1 MKNRGFTLIEL
12 LVVIA
17 IIALLVGILLPA
29 LGKARQSAR
38 QVKDSTQVKNVVTA
52 LAVWAQQNKEKYP
65 VPSLLDRNGGTIANG
80 AAGTEV
86 VKDNTGNMTSI
97 LIWNGSISPELA
109 ISPAEVNGAIKIDET
124 YQNASPQRQGIAPAP
139 PNSGRDALWDPG
151 FSGTPADTGRAT
163 VNANIGNNS
172 YAHSNIWQQSTRG
185 QQKWSNT
192 FNSTEAVFGNRGPR
206 YQGATATS
214 DAVSWTTGTS
224 NGTAGWRLDTANAAA
239 GINSLTL
246 QIHGG
251 RNTWE
256 GNIGYNDAHVNFET
270 RPDPNETTFRRAGVG
285 QNLTVPDNLFV
296 DETDDASV
304 GGDLANTYAKATN
317 NFLRPIARVTG
328 TNTSPTTTFFA
339 D

>member
-65 VPSLLDRNGGTIANG
+65 VPSLLDRNNGTITGVTLGN
-80 AAGTEV
+80 EV
-86 VKDNTGNMTSI
+86 QKDNTGNMTSI

-109 ISPAEVNGAIKIDET
+109 ISPAEAAGNIKIDEG
-124 YQNASPQRQGIAPAP
+124 YQNASPQGRGNTPAAP
-139 PNSGRDALWDPG
+139 NNGRDALWDPA
-151 FSGTPADTGRAT
+151 FSGTPADIGRA
-163 VNANIGNNS
+163 APGGIGNNS

-206 YQGATATS
+206 YQGASTQN
-214 DAVSWTTGTS
+214 DNISWQTGTS
-224 NGTAGWRLDTANAAA
+224 NGTAGWRLDTAIAAT
-239 GINSLTL
+239 GINSVTL

-304 GGDLANTYAKATN
+304 GGDVGNTYARATN
-317 NFLRPIARVTG
+317 NYLRPIARVTG
-328 TNTSPTTTFFA
+328 TNSAPTTTFFA